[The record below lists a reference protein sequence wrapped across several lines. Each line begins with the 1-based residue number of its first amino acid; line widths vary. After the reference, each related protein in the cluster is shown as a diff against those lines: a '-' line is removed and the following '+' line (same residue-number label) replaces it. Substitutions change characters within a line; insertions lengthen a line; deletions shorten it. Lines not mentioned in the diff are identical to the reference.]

1 MKTQNVKYQE
11 TQNAKWIIIT
21 MLSIIVFLTLAYVY
35 QWGDNPIPLSAT
47 IPTSLIFVVI
57 LLLFFKL
64 TITIDETKITAS
76 FGIGLIKKSIDLDL
90 LDLQSTNQIKT
101 PWYFG
106 IGMRVTKYG
115 ILYNTKP
122 GMAIKLNYKNSEKA
136 FLIGTD
142 NFEEIKKVLLERE
155 KSTNN

>member
-1 MKTQNVKYQE
+1 MKNQNIKYQE
-11 TQNAKWIIIT
+11 TQTANWIIGT

-47 IPTSLIFVVI
+47 IPTALIFVVL

-64 TITIDETKITAS
+64 TITIDENKITAS
-76 FGIGLIKKSIDLDL
+76 FGIGLIKKSIKLDM
-90 LDLQSTNQIKT
+90 LDLQVTNEIKT

-155 KSTNN
+155 KGTN

>member
-1 MKTQNVKYQE
+1 MKSKSIKYQE
-11 TQNAKWIIIT
+11 TQTANWIISA
-21 MLSIIVFLTLAYVY
+21 MLSIIVFLILAYVF

-47 IPTSLIFVVI
+47 IPTVLIFVVL

-64 TITIDETKITAS
+64 TITIDDTKIVAS
-76 FGIGLIKKSIDLDL
+76 FGIGLIKKSIELEAL
-90 LDLQSTNQIKT
+90 NIQTTEEIKT

-142 NFEEIKKVLLERE
+142 NFEEIKKVLLDRE